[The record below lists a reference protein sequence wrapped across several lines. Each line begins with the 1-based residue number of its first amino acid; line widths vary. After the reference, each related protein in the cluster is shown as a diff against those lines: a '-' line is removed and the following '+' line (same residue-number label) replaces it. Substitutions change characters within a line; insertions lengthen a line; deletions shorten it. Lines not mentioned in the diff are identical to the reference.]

1 LTGTCF
7 IVLDA
12 ASDAVPNL
20 AGFVTER
27 SRTSAKRK
35 TTPVSC
41 RVSPTDEIIT
51 RPPFSAQ
58 APQLALFEPPWEP
71 APALSLL
78 RGQHAGSSLPWREV
92 ARGGVEVASASD
104 SAVRGGSDVGANA
117 DPRQA
122 DLLEWRPKERVSTKP
137 KPARPLER
145 HMFDLIDPEWDSERF
160 EW

>member
-1 LTGTCF
+1 MPLLTLCRTLQG
-7 IVLDA
+7 
-12 ASDAVPNL
+12 SSQSAVELP
-20 AGFVTER
+20 
-27 SRTSAKRK
+27 RK

-41 RVSPTDEIIT
+41 RVRPTDEIIT
-51 RPPFSAQ
+51 HPPFSAQ

-78 RGQHAGSSLPWREV
+78 RGQHAGSSPAWREV
-92 ARGGVEVASASD
+92 ARSGVELASASD
-104 SAVRGGSDVGANA
+104 SAARSGSDVGANV

-122 DLLEWRPKERVSTKP
+122 DLLEWRPKEHVSTKP

-145 HMFDLIDPEWDSERF
+145 RMFDLIDPEWDSERF